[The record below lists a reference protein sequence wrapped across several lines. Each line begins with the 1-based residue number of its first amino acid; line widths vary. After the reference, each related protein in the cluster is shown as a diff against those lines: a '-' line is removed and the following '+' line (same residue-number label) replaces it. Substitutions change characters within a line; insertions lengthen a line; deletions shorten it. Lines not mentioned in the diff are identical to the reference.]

1 MKHHQE
7 LENLLVH
14 ASREERSA
22 INTLLAK
29 SGSSPMGEQLRAV
42 LGTYLRASTQFDEST
57 TKTERLLLNTTH
69 EERNAIDTL
78 VSKAGAS
85 SASELLRVAFEQYA
99 WLHEFVRRGLVIV
112 LRNEEGRQQVGV
124 PLPLRWNPAALIK
137 EDPAAEPVARRPLE
151 IRLTGQLLNRLKNL
165 VAAGAAPSLTALVGF
180 CLNVHEQVLDY
191 SRRGYSLHG
200 QHPDG
205 TLEKLEPGI
214 AAPKP
219 AERAP
224 EPSRGEVHQRDKKG
238 LVVLPAAV
246 GIPLVW
252 VLKHWEPSL
261 KRKQVNGMRQ
271 IVKAIYLNVSRP
283 MLVRDEPSAPAVMLD
298 LLIDKD
304 REDVLDYL
312 VVTRRPPDMDL
323 LKAAIRN
330 KLAPHLP
337 WSAFTPKQQTYL
349 KKRIEDYERVHRD
362 SHVDGSVDP
371 TRPGSSPVWLVVRA
385 IPLLDQHSHMKAIA
399 DRTHDTPSWLAQ
411 FADGTC
417 DGWFLEPEGG
427 AESTSV
433 DGNFNE
439 ATRAMPGMARRQ
451 IEALKSLEENYLF
464 SPIILSASEE
474 HILDR
479 QTAIEN
485 AAISTRP
492 NKTSA

>member
-7 LENLLVH
+7 FEDLLVY

-22 INTLLAK
+22 INTLIAK
-29 SGSSPMGEQLRAV
+29 SGSSPVGEQLREV
-42 LGTYLRASTQFDEST
+42 LGVYLRANTQFDEST
-57 TKTERLLLNTTH
+57 AKTERLLLNTTH
-69 EERNAIDTL
+69 EERNAIDTM

-85 SASELLRVAFEQYA
+85 SASELLRVALEQYA

-112 LRNEEGRQQVGV
+112 LRNEEGRRQQVGV
-124 PLPLRWNPAALIK
+124 PLPLRWNPAAVIK
-137 EDPAAEPVARRPLE
+137 EDPAVEPVVRRPLE

-180 CLNVHEQVLDY
+180 CLTVHELVLEY

-205 TLEKLEPGI
+205 TLEKLEPAI
-214 AAPKP
+214 ASPQPVGREVEPTGEKVLQDDARMLVSLPP
-219 AERAP
+219 AE
-224 EPSRGEVHQRDKKG
+224 
-238 LVVLPAAV
+238 

-271 IVKAIYLNVSRP
+271 IVKAIYLNVSCP
-283 MLVRDEPSAPAVMLD
+283 MLVRDEPGAPEVMLD
-298 LLIDKD
+298 LLIDED
-304 REDVLDYL
+304 RDDVLDYF
-312 VVTRRPPDMDL
+312 VVTKRATHMDL
-323 LKAAIRN
+323 LKGAIRN
-330 KLAPHLP
+330 KLAPRLP
-337 WSAFTPKQQTYL
+337 WSAFTPKQQSYL
-349 KKRIEDYERVHRD
+349 KKRIEDYEKMHPG

-371 TRPGSSPVWLVVRA
+371 ERPGSSPVWLVVRA
-385 IPLLDQHSHMKAIA
+385 IPLHFQQGVIA
-399 DRTHDTPSWLAQ
+399 DRIHDTPSWLAQ

-427 AESTSV
+427 AEGTDVES
-433 DGNFNE
+433 NFNE

-464 SPIILSASEE
+464 RPIILSASDE

-479 QTAIEN
+479 QIAIEN
-485 AAISTRP
+485 AAILKRP
-492 NKTSA
+492 NETSI

>member
-7 LENLLVH
+7 FENLLVY

-22 INTLLAK
+22 INTLIAK
-29 SGSSPMGEQLRAV
+29 SGSSPVGEQLREV

-57 TKTERLLLNTTH
+57 AKTERLLLNTTH
-69 EERNAIDTL
+69 EERNAIDTM

-85 SASELLRVAFEQYA
+85 SASELLRVALEQYA
-99 WLHEFVRRGLVIV
+99 WLHEFIRRGLVIV

-124 PLPLRWNPAALIK
+124 PLPLRWNPAAVIK
-137 EDPAAEPVARRPLE
+137 EDPAVEQVVRRPLE

-180 CLNVHEQVLDY
+180 CLTVHELVLEY
-191 SRRGYSLHG
+191 SRRGYSLHS

-205 TLEKLEPGI
+205 TLEKLEPGT
-214 AAPKP
+214 AAVQP
-219 AERAP
+219 AEREP
-224 EPSRGEVHQRDKKG
+224 EPPRGEVHQRDKEG
-238 LVVLPAAV
+238 LVVLPEAQ

-261 KRKQVNGMRQ
+261 KRKQVNGRRQ

-283 MLVRDEPSAPAVMLD
+283 MLVRDEPSAPEVMLD
-298 LLIDKD
+298 LLIDRD

-312 VVTRRPPDMDL
+312 VVTKRRVDMDL

-349 KKRIEDYERVHRD
+349 EKRIEYYERMHRD
-362 SHVDGSVDP
+362 FHVDGSVDP
-371 TRPGSSPVWLVVRA
+371 TRPGSSPVWLVVRV
-385 IPLLDQHSHMKAIA
+385 IPLHFQHGHMKAIA

-427 AESTSV
+427 AESTNV

-439 ATRAMPGMARRQ
+439 ATRAMGGMARRQ
-451 IEALKSLEENYLF
+451 IEALKSLEEDYLF
-464 SPIILSASEE
+464 SPIILSASKK
-474 HILDR
+474 HILER

-485 AAISTRP
+485 AAISKRP
-492 NKTSA
+492 NKTRA